1 MKIRTK
7 LIALCLVISLVPVS
21 AVGVTGLQNMES
33 VGSYAQQESTAQL
46 EDQITGELNGTV
58 HSRQAEFQNLLNVRS
73 VDARSLSESTPVQ
86 NYEAA
91 NAGEMELIREQSQR
105 QVGYV
110 ALQMHS
116 TVETTKQQLLDDQY
130 DGQSWGALSASE
142 QQAVKDE
149 VEQRLF
155 GTSGDFT
162 QSGGTLSGAMQPGYI
177 GDTGYAYVTS
187 LDSRVV
193 AHHSL
198 EDGYSLREDAGLT
211 VFDDIE
217 STVNSDEAI
226 RNGEEWGVAE
236 YGWEDTTQE
245 GNPVEQKFIAYT
257 YHEDFDWVLAPNVY
271 YYELQTSAVA
281 DARDGIR
288 DSFRSY
294 MESRTV
300 TVGEEERPAYDEIV
314 LTDDTGDGVVR
325 AHRTADGTVATETV
339 KDTSYADTDWY
350 AETESL
356 PNGEVHVSDVQT
368 VDGEQV
374 VYISTPVY
382 YDGEVAGVVSLRFDY
397 SIISDIATDITV
409 GDSGYLSVVAGD
421 GTVLSH
427 PNESVVASGA
437 SITSESYAGTLAG
450 DAANTVLAGD
460 TGLRTFER
468 TAADGS
474 TERFYAA
481 YAPLEFGDRQLALL
495 GTVPATDVTGPADA
509 LAAAVDSRTTDARN
523 LLLLLVAVVIV
534 AVVALGYYAAR
545 YFSRPIEAVR
555 DQATALSQGRFE
567 DGTDVDAPDDEIGEL
582 VNAFEDM
589 RRNLRRQVAQ
599 LRDVSTGLEQG
610 ELDQDVDTDLPGE
623 FGAIMTELDGGID
636 RLQVGF
642 DEIRATSGRIREGDL
657 DSDVDTDL
665 PGEYG
670 AVLTDL
676 DAGVQQ
682 LSGSFDQLGEVS
694 RQLREGDL
702 DQDIDTDLP
711 GQYGEVM
718 TDLEAGVEE
727 LEASLA
733 EVREVAE
740 KFAEL
745 SDETAASAEE
755 IKSASQE
762 TAQAVEQIASG
773 ADQQT
778 EQLQSVSHEM
788 NDLSATIEE
797 VASSSEDVVATAN
810 EAVELADRGRD
821 HAADATDEISAIE
834 SEADEAVQQ
843 VEELD
848 DQIEEINE
856 IVGLI
861 TDIAEQTNLLAL
873 NASIEAARAGEAGE
887 GFAVV
892 ANEIK
897 TLAAEAGD
905 ATDEVEALID
915 EIQDSTDATVE
926 DMQSMQHRVETGSET
941 IAGAIEMFDDIA
953 EAVTDAGRGVEEIS
967 DATEDQAVSTEEV
980 VAMVDEVSSVSE
992 ESAAEASNVSAA
1004 TEEQTAAI
1012 DEVTTNIQ
1020 NVSQSA
1026 QSLQTLVAQFDVADD
1041 AGTAGESY
1049 EPSEREFD
1057 FDADGADQGAATD
1070 GGNADADPADD

>member
-7 LIALCLVISLVPVS
+7 LIALCLAISLIPVS
-21 AVGVTGLQNMES
+21 VVGVAGLQNMES
-33 VGSYAQQESTAQL
+33 VGSYAQDESTAQL
-46 EDQITGELNGTV
+46 EDQITGELNGTIQ
-58 HSRQAEFQNLLNVRS
+58 SRQSEFQNILSVRK

-105 QVGYV
+105 QVGHV
-110 ALQMHS
+110 ALQMHA
-116 TVETTKQQLLDDQY
+116 TVETTKQQILDQEHG
-130 DGQSWGALSASE
+130 GQAWSDLSATE
-142 QQAVKDE
+142 QQAVKDQ

-155 GTSGDFT
+155 GTDGDFT
-162 QSGGTLSGAMQPGYI
+162 QPSGTLSGSLQPGYI
-177 GDTGYAYVTS
+177 GDTGYAYVTD
-187 LDSRVV
+187 LDSRIV

-217 STVNSDEAI
+217 STVESEDAV
-226 RNGEEWGVAE
+226 RSGEEWGIAE

-271 YYELQTSAVA
+271 YYELQTSAVE

-288 DSFRSY
+288 DSFQSY

-300 TVGEEERPAYDEIV
+300 TVGDEERPAYDEVV
-314 LTDDTGDGVVR
+314 LTDDTGGGVVR

-339 KDTSYADTDWY
+339 GDTSYADTDWY
-350 AETESL
+350 ANTESL
-356 PNGEVHVSDVQT
+356 GNGEIHVSDVQT

-374 VYISTPVY
+374 VYVATPVF
-382 YDGEVAGVVSLRFDY
+382 YDGEFAGVVSLRFDY
-397 SIISDIATDITV
+397 GIISDIATGITV
-409 GDSGYLSVVAGD
+409 GDSGHLSIVDGD

-427 PNESVVASGA
+427 PDESVVESGA
-437 SITSESYAGTLAG
+437 SITSESYGGTLAG
-450 DAANTVLAGD
+450 DAADTILAGES
-460 TGLRTFER
+460 GMRTFER
-468 TAADGS
+468 TTEDG
-474 TERFYAA
+474 TERYYAA
-481 YAPLEFGDRQLALL
+481 YAPLQFGDKQFALV
-495 GTVPATDVTGPADA
+495 GTVPETDVTGPADA
-509 LAAAVDSRTTDARN
+509 LAQALNDRTTDARN
-523 LLLLLVAVVIV
+523 LLLLLFGVVIV
-534 AVVALGYYAAR
+534 GVVALGYYASR

-555 DQATALSQGRFE
+555 DEATSLSQGQF
-567 DGTDVDAPDDEIGEL
+567 DGGTDIDAPDDEIGEL
-582 VNAFEDM
+582 VDAFDDM
-589 RRNLRRQVAQ
+589 RRNLRQQVAE

-610 ELDQDVDTDLPGE
+610 DLDQDVDTDLPGE
-623 FGAIMTELDGGID
+623 FGAIMTELDGGIG

-642 DEIRATSGRIREGDL
+642 DEIRGTSRRIREGDL

-694 RQLREGDL
+694 RQLRDGDL

-711 GQYGEVM
+711 GQYGDVM

-733 EVREVAE
+733 EVREVAG

-755 IKSASQE
+755 IKTASQE

-834 SEADEAVQQ
+834 SEADEAVEQ
-843 VEELD
+843 VERLD
-848 DQIEEINE
+848 SRIEEINE
-856 IVGLI
+856 IVALI

-892 ANEIK
+892 ADEIK

-905 ATDEVEALID
+905 ATDEVEALIED
-915 EIQDSTDATVE
+915 IQSSTDETVE

-941 IAGAIEMFDDIA
+941 IAEAIEMFDDIA

-1012 DEVTTNIQ
+1012 DEVTTNVQ
-1020 NVSQSA
+1020 DVSQSA
-1026 QSLQTLVAQFDVADD
+1026 KALQSLVAQFDVADD
-1041 AGTAGESY
+1041 AGTAGQSY
-1049 EPSEREFD
+1049 EPSEQEFD
-1057 FDADGADQGAATD
+1057 FDAGDRGAATD
-1070 GGNADADPADD
+1070 GGNAGPDPADD

>member
-46 EDQITGELNGTV
+46 EDQITGELNATIQ
-58 HSRQAEFQNLLNVRS
+58 SRQSEFQNILSVRE
-73 VDARSLSESTPVQ
+73 VDARSLSASTPVQ

-91 NAGEMELIREQSQR
+91 SAGEMELIREQSQR
-105 QVGYV
+105 QVGHI
-110 ALQMHS
+110 ALQLHS
-116 TVETTKQQLLDDQY
+116 TVETTKAQLLDQQY
-130 DGQSWGALSASE
+130 DGRAWSDLTASE
-142 QQAVKDE
+142 QQAVKNQ

-155 GTSGDFT
+155 GTDGDFT
-162 QSGGTLSGAMQPGYI
+162 QPSGTLSEALQPGYI
-177 GDTGYAYVTS
+177 GDTGYAYVTR
-187 LDSRVV
+187 LDSQIV

-198 EDGYSLREDAGLT
+198 EDGYSLREDAGLS

-217 STVNSDEAI
+217 STVESDDAV
-226 RNGEEWGVAE
+226 RSGDDWGVAE

-300 TVGEEERPAYDEIV
+300 SVDGEQRPAYDEIV
-314 LTDDTGDGVVR
+314 LTDDSGDGVVR
-325 AHRTADGTVATETV
+325 AHRTADGTAATETV

-350 AETESL
+350 ANTESL

-368 VDGEQV
+368 VDGERV
-374 VYISTPVY
+374 VYVATPVY
-382 YDGEVAGVVSLRFDY
+382 YDGAFAGVVSLRFDY
-397 SIISDIATDITV
+397 SIVSDIATGITV
-409 GDSGYLSVVAGD
+409 GDSGFLSVVNENGD
-421 GTVLSH
+421 VVSH

-437 SITSESYAGTLAG
+437 SLTNESYAGTLAG
-450 DAANTVLAGD
+450 DAENTVLAGE

-468 TAADGS
+468 TAADGE
-474 TERFYAA
+474 TERLYAA
-481 YAPLEFGDRQLALL
+481 YAPLRFGDKQLALL

-509 LAAAVDSRTTDARN
+509 LAAAVDSRTADARN
-523 LLLLLVAVVIV
+523 LLLVLVAVIIA

-555 DQATALSQGRFE
+555 DQATALSQGRFD

-582 VNAFEDM
+582 VDAFEAM
-589 RRNLRRQVAQ
+589 RTNLRQQVAQ
-599 LRDVSTGLEQG
+599 LRDVSAGLEQG
-610 ELDQDVDTDLPGE
+610 DLDQDVDTDLPGE
-623 FGAIMTELDGGID
+623 FGAIMTDLDGGID
-636 RLQVGF
+636 RLQSGF
-642 DEIRATSGRIREGDL
+642 TEIRGTSRRIREGDL
-657 DSDVDTDL
+657 DTDVDTDL

-694 RQLREGDL
+694 RQLRDGDL

-718 TDLEAGVEE
+718 VDLEAGVEE
-727 LEASLA
+727 LEDSLA
-733 EVREVAE
+733 EVRAVAE

-834 SEADEAVQQ
+834 SEADEAVAQ
-843 VEELD
+843 VEQLD
-848 DQIEEINE
+848 DQIAEINE

-905 ATDEVEALID
+905 ATEEVEALID
-915 EIQDSTDATVE
+915 DIQDSTDDTVE
-926 DMQSMQHRVETGSET
+926 DMQSMQDRVETGADT
-941 IAGAIEMFDDIA
+941 IGGAIEMFDDIA

-1004 TEEQTAAI
+1004 TEQQTAAI

-1020 NVSQSA
+1020 NVSESA
-1026 QSLQTLVAQFDVADD
+1026 KSLQSLVAQFDVADD
-1041 AGTAGESY
+1041 SGSAGRGV
-1049 EPSEREFD
+1049 
-1057 FDADGADQGAATD
+1057 DADVAGGRGAATD
-1070 GGNADADPADD
+1070 D